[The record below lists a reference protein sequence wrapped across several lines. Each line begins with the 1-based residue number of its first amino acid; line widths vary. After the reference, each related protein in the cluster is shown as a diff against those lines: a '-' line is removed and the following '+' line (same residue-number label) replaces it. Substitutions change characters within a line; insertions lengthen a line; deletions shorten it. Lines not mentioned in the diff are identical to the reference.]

1 MLEENHLIKLRQH
14 FRLEI
19 KRNNFDED
27 DTTHDDDNDDDAKK
41 CSGTAGY
48 RSREKG
54 LQGGRSLTVTKTN
67 LLENSSHT
75 KTLYR

>member
-1 MLEENHLIKLRQH
+1 MLEENHHIQVRQH

-19 KRNNFDED
+19 KRNNFDEN

-41 CSGTAGY
+41 CSSTAGY

-67 LLENSSHT
+67 LFR
-75 KTLYR
+75 K